1 MLSRIGQKQP
11 RSAVAVFAGA
21 MAFPAALPARVAL
34 HTESHT
40 PVVATTS
47 PEKAERDL
55 PSEDCLA
62 NTICAVKD
70 HVRWR
75 APAWKPEFCRKISH
89 AVLES
94 AERYQ
99 IPPALILAVMINE
112 SDMNEST
119 FRITVRAGAVY
130 ARDGGLM
137 GIRCIVD
144 KHSHCGNGLVRGM
157 AWKEVMDPTTNIAL
171 GARELAHFR
180 DGGGVSKVTVRARD
194 NKGHLVVRQKFV
206 ACAHKNHAYWAHYN
220 HGPMYIDHG
229 PARHYPHRIGVLY
242 YALARIMGVDT
253 TEVTTTRLTINDRG
267 RRPRTYDH
275 PVEARYQKLCQAIRN
290 SKSACTSPTTA
301 VLH

>member
-1 MLSRIGQKQP
+1 LLSRIGQNQP
-11 RSAVAVFAGA
+11 RGAVAVFAGA
-21 MAFPAALPARVAL
+21 MAFPAALPARVVP

-47 PEKAERDL
+47 SEQTERGL

-70 HVRWR
+70 RVRWR
-75 APAWKPEFCRKISH
+75 APAWKPAFCQKISH

-112 SDMNEST
+112 SDMNAST
-119 FRITVRAGAVY
+119 FRTTMRNGAIY

-144 KHSHCGNGLVRGM
+144 KQGRCSNGHVRGM
-157 AWKEVMDPTTNIAL
+157 AWKEVMDPATNVAL
-171 GARELAHFR
+171 GTRELAHYR
-180 DGGGVSKVTVRARD
+180 DGGGVNRVTVRAR
-194 NKGHLVVRQKFV
+194 NQRGQIVVRKKFV

-242 YALARIMGVDT
+242 YALAKTMSVDT
-253 TEVTTTRLTINDRG
+253 TEVTTTRLTVNDPG
-267 RRPRTYDH
+267 RRPRTFDH
-275 PVEARYQKLCQAIRN
+275 PVEARYQKLCQAIRD

>member
-1 MLSRIGQKQP
+1 LLSRIGQNQN
-11 RSAVAVFAGA
+11 RGAVAVFAGA
-21 MAFPAALPARVAL
+21 MAFPAALPARVVP

-47 PEKAERDL
+47 SEQAGRGL

-70 HVRWR
+70 RVRWR
-75 APAWKPEFCRKISH
+75 APAWKPGFCQKISH

-112 SDMNEST
+112 SDMNAST
-119 FRITVRAGAVY
+119 FRTTVRGGAIY

-144 KHSHCGNGLVRGM
+144 KQGHCSNGHVRGM
-157 AWKEVMDPTTNIAL
+157 AWKEVMDPATNIAL
-171 GARELAHFR
+171 GTRELAHYR
-180 DGGGVSKVTVRARD
+180 DGGGVNRVTVRARD
-194 NKGHLVVRQKFV
+194 GKGQIVVRQKFV

-242 YALARIMGVDT
+242 YALARTLGVDT
-253 TEVTTTRLTINDRG
+253 TEVTTTRLTVNDPG
-267 RRPRTYDH
+267 RRPRTFDH
-275 PVEARYQKLCQAIRN
+275 PVEARYQKLCQAIRD
-290 SKSACTSPTTA
+290 SKSACTGTTTA
-301 VLH
+301 ALH